1 MFFKIFVKIYQ
12 RLIINKDNKT
22 VSIEEFDIEKNRYIK
37 DILNLN
43 LSNNNINLKKRIKM
57 KNINQKTKITIR
69 IMKPIMIMIFGKKE
83 KTNWV

>member
-43 LSNNNINLKKRIKM
+43 LTNNNINLKK
-57 KNINQKTKITIR
+57 KNKNEEYKSE
-69 IMKPIMIMIFGKKE
+69 GKNNNKNNE
-83 KTNWV
+83 DYND